1 LLWFARRRIYLRNS
15 RFVHHVHATGIQRI
29 CEVFHEVLVP
39 NMISNRSLIIPRLG
53 FLQKRDGE
61 VNFSNMRIAAACF
74 APFFQQKIYY
84 CGILL
89 GEKNPIFLPWKV
101 DSKEQNLPPD
111 RLIEGFITWKRAIS
125 RLESKIHQSQ
135 TPPNT
140 RTLSQ
145 LTMSQNQPCACAN
158 KSKNRT
164 TQTTKNSNLS
174 RDNLMEAGRAWRA
187 AEKETRRQGRKGK
200 WDQEEAGERRK
211 RAQARAPRRIGFFYA
226 FFSLSL
232 SGFAL
237 FASIL

>member
-1 LLWFARRRIYLRNS
+1 
-15 RFVHHVHATGIQRI
+15 
-29 CEVFHEVLVP
+29 
-39 NMISNRSLIIPRLG
+39 MISNRSLIIPRLG

-61 VNFSNMRIAAACF
+61 VNFSNVRIAAACF

-164 TQTTKNSNLS
+164 TQTTKNSNLF